1 MRLENIVMTE
11 EEIKRVG
18 GKRIEVEE
26 AGIYSRFDDVF
37 LQFERVLLPNGKTLV
52 PRTVLF
58 PKKIKELSDQE
69 KKEMI
74 NLLEKAK
81 EIFK

>member
-1 MRLENIVMTE
+1 MTAE
-11 EEIKRVG
+11 ES
-18 GKRIEVEE
+18 KRIEVEE
-26 AGIYSRFDDVF
+26 AGIYSRFDDII
-37 LQFERVLLPNGKTLV
+37 LQFERALLPNGKALV

-69 KKEMI
+69 KKEMLH
-74 NLLEKAK
+74 LLEKAK